1 MYLIFIFTPL
11 LSFLIGAFISKKLGA
26 FNTAYISTLLLFIT
40 ATSSL
45 FIFYEI
51 VLCDSI
57 CYIHLFSWFDVG
69 LLNIGWSCYFDSL
82 SAVMGVMITVV
93 SFCVHLFSI
102 NYMAGDFQHERFMSL
117 LSLFTFFMIV
127 LVLSDNFIQLLL
139 GWEGVG
145 ICSYLLIN
153 FWFMRKNTNDSALK
167 AVFFNRI
174 GDLALLMGIFVI
186 FYCLKSVDFLIVF
199 DNYDLLQSLNV
210 RIFHFNL
217 NCLNLICFLFMIGAM
232 AKSAQVFLQGWLGDA
247 MEGPT
252 PVSALIHAAT
262 MVTAG
267 IYLLARCSP
276 LFANAKSI
284 LILIIIS
291 GALTTLLCSLIGVDS
306 TDLKKVIA
314 SSTASQLG
322 YMFYTCGLAE
332 FASAIC
338 HLFFHAFFKA
348 LLFLSAGAIIH
359 TMSDEQ
365 DIRKMGGLILKLP
378 LIFIAMSIGSFA
390 LVGLP
395 FLGGFYSKDP
405 LMEYSDLL
413 LFVEEL
419 MTLFCCTLGALNTTF
434 YSVRLLHMVF
444 LGDFKGHKIV
454 FSRIHDSSIFLL
466 SPLIILILFT
476 LLSFNAIDIFLGEG
490 QNTFVFSNE
499 NLFSFR
505 EGEEDTDT
513 FLFVLLFIFLGL
525 FSFNNENFFD
535 FSLFHDNISSVE
547 SEFFDVLK
555 NFNYMK
561 WFFDLIFIKFI
572 VKLFYSFSDFL
583 FLNFDRG
590 FFEVYGPTFLVNYFR
605 RLSGVFSLLQPGFI
619 YHYVLFQVIFILIY
633 VINVLIPF
641 SVFLTQSFFSMQI
654 ILGIL
659 FIVFF
664 NLNHEK

>member
-1 MYLIFIFTPL
+1 MYLIFIISPL
-11 LSFLIGAFISKKLGA
+11 LSFIITAFFSSIFGAKG
-26 FNTAYISTLLLFIT
+26 TAYLTSQLLGIT
-40 ATSSL
+40 ACVSI
-45 FIFYEI
+45 FIFYEV
-51 VLCDSI
+51 VLCDST
-57 CYIHLFSWFDVG
+57 CYLNLFNWFDVG
-69 LLNIGWSCYFDSL
+69 LLNINWSCYFDPL

-153 FWFMRKNTNDSALK
+153 FWYMRKSTNDSALK

-174 GDLALLMGIFVI
+174 GDLTLLLGIFII
-186 FYCLKSVDFLIVF
+186 FYCLKSVDFFIVYDNF
-199 DNYDLLQSLNV
+199 DVLQNINIRLFFFD
-210 RIFHFNL
+210 I
-217 NCLNLICFLFMIGAM
+217 NCLNLVCFLLMVGAM

-267 IYLLARCSP
+267 IYLLARCSS
-276 LFANAKSI
+276 LFTNAKSI
-284 LILIIIS
+284 LFIIIIS
-291 GALTTLLCSLIGVDS
+291 GAATTLICSLIGVDS
-306 TDLKKVIA
+306 TDLKKIIA

-332 FASAIC
+332 FSSAIC

-359 TMSDEQ
+359 TLSDEQ

-378 LIFIAMSIGSFA
+378 LIFIAMMMGSFA

-434 YSVRLLHMVF
+434 YSVRLLYMVF

-454 FSRIHDSSIFLL
+454 FSTVHDSSFFLL
-466 SPLIILILFT
+466 IPLTILILFT
-476 LLSFNAIDIFLGEG
+476 ALSFCTVDIFLGEG
-490 QNTFVFSNE
+490 QNVFSFLNE
-499 NLFSFR
+499 NLFAFR
-505 EGEEDTDT
+505 EGEEDVDT
-513 FLFVLLFIFLGL
+513 FIFVLIFIFLGFL
-525 FSFNNENFFD
+525 FFINENFVD
-535 FSLFHDNISSVE
+535 FSIFETSKSIF
-547 SEFFDVLK
+547 EFEGADLLK
-555 NFNYMK
+555 NFNYLK
-561 WFFDLIFIKFI
+561 WFFDIFFIKIF
-572 VKLFYSFSDFL
+572 VKFLCNSSDFL
-583 FLNFDRG
+583 FINFDRG
-590 FFEVYGPTFLVNYFR
+590 LFEVYGPTFFVIYFKKISN
-605 RLSGVFSLLQPGFI
+605 LFSLLQTGFI
-619 YHYVLFQVIFILIY
+619 YHYVLFQVIFLL
-633 VINVLIPF
+633 VFTLNVTLPMFLLVGKLFLGLETFFTVFIF
-641 SVFLTQSFFSMQI
+641 S
-654 ILGIL
+654 L
-659 FIVFF
+659 FTGFT
-664 NLNHEK
+664 

>member
-1 MYLIFIFTPL
+1 MYLIFIISPL
-11 LSFLIGAFISKKLGA
+11 LSFIITAFFSSIFGAKGTAYLTSQLLGITAFIS
-26 FNTAYISTLLLFIT
+26 I
-40 ATSSL
+40 
-45 FIFYEI
+45 FIFYEV
-51 VLCDSI
+51 VLCDST
-57 CYIHLFSWFDVG
+57 CYLNLFSWFDVG
-69 LLNIGWSCYFDSL
+69 LLNIKWSCYFDPL

-153 FWFMRKNTNDSALK
+153 FWYMRKSTNDSALK
-167 AVFFNRI
+167 AVFFNRV
-174 GDLALLMGIFVI
+174 GDLTLLLGIFII
-186 FYCLKSVDFLIVF
+186 FYCLKSVDFFIVYDNF
-199 DNYDLLQSLNV
+199 DVLQNINIRLFFFD
-210 RIFHFNL
+210 I
-217 NCLNLICFLFMIGAM
+217 NCLNLVCFLLMVGAM

-267 IYLLARCSP
+267 IYLLARCSS
-276 LFANAKSI
+276 LFTNAKSI
-284 LILIIIS
+284 LFIIIIS
-291 GALTTLLCSLIGVDS
+291 GAATTLICSLIGVDS
-306 TDLKKVIA
+306 TDLKKIIA

-332 FASAIC
+332 FSSAIC

-359 TMSDEQ
+359 TLSDEQ
-365 DIRKMGGLILKLP
+365 DIRKMGGLLLKLP
-378 LIFIAMSIGSFA
+378 LIFIAMMMGSFA

-434 YSVRLLHMVF
+434 YSIRLLYMVF

-454 FSRIHDSSIFLL
+454 FSNVHDSSFFLL
-466 SPLIILILFT
+466 IPLTILILFT
-476 LLSFNAIDIFLGEG
+476 ALSFCTIDIFLGEG
-490 QNTFVFSNE
+490 QNVFSFLNE
-499 NLFSFR
+499 NLFAFR
-505 EGEEDTDT
+505 EGEEDVDT
-513 FLFVLLFIFLGL
+513 FLFVLIFIFLGFL
-525 FSFNNENFFD
+525 FFINENFVD
-535 FSLFHDNISSVE
+535 FSIFENPKSIF
-547 SEFFDVLK
+547 EFEVADLVK
-555 NFNYMK
+555 NFNYLK
-561 WFFDLIFIKFI
+561 WFFDTFFIKVF
-572 VKLFYSFSDFL
+572 VKLFCESSDFL
-583 FLNFDRG
+583 FINFDRG
-590 FFEVYGPTFLVNYFR
+590 LFEIYGPTFFVLYFKKISN
-605 RLSGVFSLLQPGFI
+605 LFSLLQTGFI
-619 YHYVLFQVIFILIY
+619 YHYVLFQVIFLLVFTLNVIL
-633 VINVLIPF
+633 PT
-641 SVFLTQSFFSMQI
+641 FLLVGKLFLGLETFFT
-654 ILGIL
+654 L
-659 FIVFF
+659 FIFSLITGF
-664 NLNHEK
+664 G